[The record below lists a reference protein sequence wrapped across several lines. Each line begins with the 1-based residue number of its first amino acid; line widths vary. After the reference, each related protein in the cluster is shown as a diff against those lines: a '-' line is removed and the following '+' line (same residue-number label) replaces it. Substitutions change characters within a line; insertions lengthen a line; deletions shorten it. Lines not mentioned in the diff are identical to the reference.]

1 MNFWKKLIVVI
12 VFISMITSLIGS
24 IVIPREVQATWPTM
38 VAFSIPNLLKWIW
51 EAVKLNWAEIAKV
64 YRDAIVIALI
74 KIMEKDVINSIN
86 NGGSPNFVS
95 NWGGFMKKAGDI
107 TFNQFNE
114 YLSDSRGIDL
124 CAPFKSQLKLSFAA
138 HFGNES
144 GFSGL
149 PVACNFDEFKQ
160 NLENSIDFVSEGG
173 WLAYNQIFLP
183 ENNYFGMSLELE
195 DAYNNKAN
203 EKKQERENESQAS
216 GGFLGQKEC
225 IKYGGGYTKDSIAS
239 FCVENEE
246 DVNNVAACEKTV
258 TEQWCDSWQTTTPG
272 DLIGKAAGEAIGGD
286 NQVMANVQSAI
297 SSIVAAGV
305 NKLLETG
312 MSKMTD
318 SSWEEGKKY
327 GAEHGQDGGI
337 PNFNKEEHKTDI
349 EDGIAHYQDFIE
361 YSDDPFLPTI
371 NRGIDIITS
380 KNLEACSSSTINI
393 DEGGG
398 NNKDYLIA
406 DIIEVLQSSKQTF
419 ESVRSE
425 AVDNKAEL
433 NNLLSQQS
441 PSLQDINAA
450 LIKLSS
456 YLNKYQTILTDIETM
471 KAGQDGSMYV
481 LLNNIVVAISGY
493 SCPAQ

>member
-1 MNFWKKLIVVI
+1 
-12 VFISMITSLIGS
+12 
-24 IVIPREVQATWPTM
+24 
-38 VAFSIPNLLKWIW
+38 
-51 EAVKLNWAEIAKV
+51 
-64 YRDAIVIALI
+64 
-74 KIMEKDVINSIN
+74 
-86 NGGSPNFVS
+86 
-95 NWGGFMKKAGDI
+95 
-107 TFNQFNE
+107 
-114 YLSDSRGIDL
+114 
-124 CAPFKSQLKLSFAA
+124 
-138 HFGNES
+138 
-144 GFSGL
+144 
-149 PVACNFDEFKQ
+149 
-160 NLENSIDFVSEGG
+160 
-173 WLAYNQIFLP
+173 
-183 ENNYFGMSLELE
+183 
-195 DAYNNKAN
+195 
-203 EKKQERENESQAS
+203 
-216 GGFLGQKEC
+216 
-225 IKYGGGYTKDSIAS
+225 
-239 FCVENEE
+239 
-246 DVNNVAACEKTV
+246 
-258 TEQWCDSWQTTTPG
+258 
-272 DLIGKAAGEAIGGD
+272 
-286 NQVMANVQSAI
+286 
-297 SSIVAAGV
+297 
-305 NKLLETG
+305 